1 MEKKKYSNFL
11 RMWFAGLISAVGSGF
26 TGYGLGIWV
35 FLKTGEVTKYSMI
48 SLVTVLPGIL
58 IGAFAGVLVDFYN
71 RKKTMVLCDSVCFVL
86 SATIF
91 WLIHTD
97 KLEIWHL
104 YILLSIISL
113 LAAVRWTAYASSIVL
128 TVEKDRLQSANGLD
142 QFTNAASQILPPILA
157 ALIVKGHWGVQCVI
171 LIDTVSY
178 LISLILIPTVKIDYI
193 PPKHEGQN
201 IWSIFMD
208 KFKIGLNFLLERKP
222 LLGLLGY
229 MALLNYISGGVSVL
243 FSPMILSFA
252 SQESLSLIMGF
263 AGVGMLIGSILVMIV
278 KRMELN
284 TKTMLSFSILFSLST
299 ILAGLIEN
307 VAVICIAG
315 FLFFMSVA
323 VVGSAFQ
330 YVFQKKVPAQI
341 QGRVFA
347 VRKVIV
353 TSTLPLSYIT
363 LGPIADYVFKPLLSK
378 NGVLAQSLGKIYGIG
393 VSRGIG
399 LLLITL
405 GILAL
410 VMIMLVYKK
419 LNLKDLDRLIQDAL
433 GENECMKEGD

>member
-1 MEKKKYSNFL
+1 MERKNYSNFL

-58 IGAFAGVLVDFYN
+58 IGAFAGVFVDYFN
-71 RKKTMVLCDSVCFVL
+71 RKKTMITCDAICLTL

-113 LAAVRWTAYASSIVL
+113 LAAVRWTAYASSIVV
-128 TVEKDRLQSANGLD
+128 TVEEDKLQSANGLD
-142 QFTNAASQILPPILA
+142 QFTNAASQILPPVLA
-157 ALIVKGHWGVQCVI
+157 ALIVKSRWGVQCVI
-171 LIDTVSY
+171 LIDTLSY
-178 LISLILIPTVKIDYI
+178 LVSLILIPTVKINYK
-193 PPKHEGQN
+193 PPQRNGEKVF
-201 IWSIFMD
+201 SIFM
-208 KFKIGLNFLLERKP
+208 KQFKVGLNFLWERKP

-243 FSPMILSFA
+243 FSPMILSFTTQKA
-252 SQESLSLIMGF
+252 LSIIMTF
-263 AGVGMLIGSILVMIV
+263 AGVGMLVGSALVMVV
-278 KRMELN
+278 KRLELN
-284 TKTMLSFSILFSLST
+284 TKTMFIFSVMFSFST
-299 ILAGLIEN
+299 ILAGAIEN
-307 VAVICIAG
+307 VVVICVAG
-315 FLFFMSVA
+315 FLFFTCVA

-330 YVFQKKVPAQI
+330 YVFQKKVPTQI

-363 LGPIADYVFKPLLSK
+363 LGPLADHVFKPLLSEH
-378 NGVLAQSLGKIYGIG
+378 GYLADSLGRIYGTG

-399 LLLITL
+399 FLLIVLGIWAFAMVLLLY
-405 GILAL
+405 
-410 VMIMLVYKK
+410 VK
-419 LNLKDLDRLIQDAL
+419 LNLKNLDVLISDV
-433 GENECMKEGD
+433 ER